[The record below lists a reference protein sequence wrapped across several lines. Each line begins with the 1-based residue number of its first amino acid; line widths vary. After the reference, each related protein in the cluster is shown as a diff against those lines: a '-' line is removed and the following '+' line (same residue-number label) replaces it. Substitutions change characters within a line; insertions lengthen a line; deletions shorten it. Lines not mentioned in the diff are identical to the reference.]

1 MWIYWVYYLSLL
13 ALLLVGLGIT
23 IMTLP
28 GLWLMLAAAA
38 LYAWGTAG
46 QFIGWWTLGVL
57 LVLAGIA
64 EVIETTSAGAA
75 ARGAGA
81 GRRGTWGALIGGIIG
96 GILLTIPLFLVGTL
110 IGVCV
115 GSFLGA
121 MIAELTAGQEVGR
134 SALIGL
140 HAARGRFTGTLIK
153 LGFGCV
159 MFVIVVVKALPIGAA
174 AAAPPHLLPTMTTT
188 SPSTRPG

>member
-1 MWIYWVYYLSLL
+1 MWIYWIYYLCRS

-28 GLWLMLAAAA
+28 GLWLMLAATA
-38 LYAWGTAG
+38 LYAWGTG
-46 QFIGWWTLGVL
+46 WRFVGWWTLGVL
-57 LVLAGIA
+57 LVLAGFA
-64 EVIETTSAGAA
+64 ELIETTSAGAA
-75 ARGAGA
+75 ARRAGA
-81 GRRGTWGALIGGIIG
+81 AASGSWGALIGGIVG
-96 GILLTIPLFLVGTL
+96 GICLTIPLFLVGTL
-110 IGVCV
+110 IGVCI

-134 SALIGL
+134 SALIGV

-159 MFVIVVVKALPIGAA
+159 MFVIVAVKGFPSAGKRSRPPHALPTTTAA
-174 AAAPPHLLPTMTTT
+174 ATH
-188 SPSTRPG
+188 PG